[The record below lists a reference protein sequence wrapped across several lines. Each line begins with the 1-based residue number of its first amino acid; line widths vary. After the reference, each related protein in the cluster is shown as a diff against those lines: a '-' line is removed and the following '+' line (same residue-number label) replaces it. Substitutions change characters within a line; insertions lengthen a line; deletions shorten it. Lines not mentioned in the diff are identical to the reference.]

1 MIANNNIISWLW
13 KIGVNIINAIGQVW
27 EFLTKPLSQSLS
39 LPSWLITLLDTF
51 GITDF
56 TPLSLLLG
64 SGIVILVGIWIVK
77 SLV

>member
-13 KIGVNIINAIGQVW
+13 KLAVNLINVIGDVW
-27 EFLTKPLSQSLS
+27 AFLSTPLSQSLS
-39 LPSWLITLLDTF
+39 LPSWLTFLLDNF
-51 GITDF
+51 GISDF

-77 SLV
+77 SFL

>member
-13 KIGVNIINAIGQVW
+13 KLAVNLINVIGDVW
-27 EFLTKPLSQSLS
+27 EFLSKPLSQSLS
-39 LPSWLITLLDTF
+39 LPSWLTYLLDTF
-51 GITDF
+51 GISDF

-64 SGIVILVGIWIVK
+64 SGIVILVGIWIVR

>member
-1 MIANNNIISWLW
+1 MIANNNIVAWLW

-39 LPSWLITLLDTF
+39 LPSWLTTLLGTF
-51 GITDF
+51 GVSDF

-64 SGIVILVGIWIVK
+64 SGIVILIGIWIVK

>member
-1 MIANNNIISWLW
+1 MIANNNIVAWLW

-39 LPSWLITLLDTF
+39 LPSWLTTLLGTF
-51 GITDF
+51 GVADF

-64 SGIVILVGIWIVK
+64 SGIVILIGIWIVK

>member
-13 KIGVNIINAIGQVW
+13 KMAVNIVNVIGQVW
-27 EFLTKPLSQSLS
+27 EFLSSPLSQSLS
-39 LPSWLITLLDTF
+39 LPSWLTYLLDTF
-51 GITDF
+51 GISDF

-77 SLV
+77 SFL

>member
-1 MIANNNIISWLW
+1 MIANNNIVAWLW

-39 LPSWLITLLDTF
+39 LPSWLTFLLDTF
-51 GITDF
+51 GISDF

-64 SGIVILVGIWIVK
+64 SGIVILIGIWIVK